1 VGCGRL
7 MVTHMVIARGGG
19 IPGTGIR
26 RSPFAFVLAA
36 LVVVAAACGPSAPPT
51 PNPDGSVN
59 LRIGFT
65 ASRTGSLEV
74 TSLKQVKGLETWAAD
89 VRAAGGIHLADGRV
103 LMPQLV
109 SYDDESRT
117 DRVQALYQ
125 KLINT
130 DRVDVLVSP
139 YSSGLIKAAA
149 VVSEQNGKVMIT
161 AGGADDATMS
171 QGFTGIYQVYTPASA
186 YLEGAIDLALA
197 LDPTIHRIAIV
208 NEKDAF
214 STSVADAAGPYA
226 TAKGLEVV
234 LDEGYD
240 SGTTDFG
247 PFLNKIA
254 AASPDAIIGGGHL
267 ADGQTLARQLTEKQV
282 PARFVALLVAPP
294 DPTFAKIGDAALGVV
309 GPSQWE
315 PSVGYSAEAAAA
327 LGIPYVGPT
336 VAEFTAAYKAA
347 TGAAP
352 TYHAAGGY
360 AAGLVLAAA
369 IERAGSTDTAAVEQA
384 LDGLDV
390 MTFFGH
396 LRFSGDQRTHGKQIA
411 HQMVYVQWQRA
422 VDGTLHTVVVWPQE
436 AATVAAQLRTTP

>member
-1 VGCGRL
+1 MLR
-7 MVTHMVIARGGG
+7 THRVPDRPSTRAR
-19 IPGTGIR
+19 
-26 RSPFAFVLAA
+26 AA
-36 LVVVAAACGPSAPPT
+36 LALAILLVPAAACAPGPAPT

-74 TSLKQVKGLETWAAD
+74 TSAKQVTGLETWASD
-89 VRAAGGIHLADGRV
+89 VRASGGIRLANGTV

-109 SYDDESRT
+109 VYDDESKT

-125 KLINT
+125 RLVNT
-130 DRVDVLVSP
+130 DHVDVLVSP

-161 AGGADDATMS
+161 AGGADDATMA

-186 YLEGAIDLALA
+186 YLTGAIDLALA
-197 LDPTIHRIAIV
+197 TDPTIHRIAIV

-214 STSVADAAGPYA
+214 STSVADAAAPYA
-226 TAKGLEVV
+226 EAKGLEVV

-240 SGTTDFG
+240 SGTTDFA

-254 AASPDAIIGGGHL
+254 AAKPDAIIGGGHL
-267 ADGQTLARQLTEKQV
+267 ADGQTFARQLAEKQV

-294 DPTFAKIGDAALGVV
+294 DPTFASIGDAALGIV

-315 PSVGYSAEAAAA
+315 RSVGYSPDAAAA
-327 LGIPYVGPT
+327 LGIPYAGPT
-336 VAEFTAAYKAA
+336 VADFTAAYTAA
-347 TGAAP
+347 AGAAP
-352 TYHAAGGY
+352 SYHAAGGY
-360 AAGLVLAAA
+360 AAGLVLQAAL
-369 IERAGSTDTAAVEQA
+369 EQAGSTATAALERA
-384 LDGLDV
+384 LDGMDL
-390 MTFFGH
+390 MTFFGR
-396 LRFSGDQRTHGKQIA
+396 LRFSGDVQTHGKQVA

-422 VDGTLHTVVVWPQE
+422 ADGSLQTQVVWPSE
-436 AATVAAQLRTTP
+436 AATTPAQLRGQP